1 MAGVNNC
8 FGNYQITQTKT
19 KKIGKY
25 TEDVNKLS
33 NETDMMVINE
43 LGSQY
48 LKEYSF
54 LRTLEMFTNIK
65 CILKL
70 NAY

>member
-1 MAGVNNC
+1 MAGVNNS
-8 FGNYQITQTKT
+8 FGNYQIMQTKR

-48 LKEYSF
+48 LKEYNF
-54 LRTLEMFTNIK
+54 LRTL
-65 CILKL
+65 
-70 NAY
+70 

>member
-1 MAGVNNC
+1 M
-8 FGNYQITQTKT
+8 QTKRK

-33 NETDMMVINE
+33 NEADMMVINE

-48 LKEYSF
+48 LKEYNF

-65 CILKL
+65 CIL
-70 NAY
+70 

>member
-1 MAGVNNC
+1 MLTTLLVIIRSCRLKG
-8 FGNYQITQTKT
+8 
-19 KKIGKY
+19 KIGKY
-25 TEDVNKLS
+25 TEDVNKLN

-48 LKEYSF
+48 LKEYNF

-65 CILKL
+65 CKL
-70 NAY
+70 